1 MAVAIARIISPEVAA
16 ITNPGV
22 AIIRQ
27 SKQLRAGL
35 MPATTLMPFTIRVKM
50 ADNIRSEDSVAAGTA
65 GDAAGTGTVSTEVAT
80 EVTTVEVLAA
90 MTTRAMVTPLIS
102 NLNPQET
109 TSRRRKMTAKSPRTT
124 RSS

>member
-1 MAVAIARIISPEVAA
+1 MAIARI
-16 ITNPGV
+16 TNPEAVTTKAGAV
-22 AIIRQ
+22 ITSQ
-27 SKQLRAGL
+27 SKQLREAL
-35 MPATTLMPFTIRVKM
+35 MPATTLMPFTIPVIM
-50 ADNIRSEDSVAAGTA
+50 ADNIRSEDSVAAATA
-65 GDAAGTGTVSTEVAT
+65 GDAAGMGTVSTEVAT
-80 EVTTVEVLAA
+80 EVTTVEVLAT

>member
-1 MAVAIARIISPEVAA
+1 MAVAIARI
-16 ITNPGV
+16 TNPEAV
-22 AIIRQ
+22 ITRQ
-27 SKQLRAGL
+27 SKQQRAAL
-35 MPATTLMPFTIRVKM
+35 MPATTLMPCTLPVKM

-109 TSRRRKMTAKSPRTT
+109 TSQRRKMTAKPLKTT